1 MSAISIKG
9 TRGGIALIVPAEIS
23 AEEAIEQLEERI
35 TAAPGL
41 FDCDKVMVD
50 FCGRLEVESLLAAVE
65 ERLREA
71 GTGELVVTR
80 DLLSPRTE
88 PRAASAATENN
99 YTAPGSSARLVK
111 GTIRSGQKLS
121 HSGDVIIMGD
131 VNPGAEV
138 IAKGNIIIFG
148 SLRGVV
154 HAGANG
160 DTSAFVAALSLE
172 PTQVRLAG
180 LVARSPDNEQSNK
193 KRGPEVVFVRN
204 NELVIEPYTASLKCL
219 Q

>member
-1 MSAISIKG
+1 M
-9 TRGGIALIVPAEIS
+9 RGGIALIVPAEIS
-23 AEEAIEQLEERI
+23 AAEVVAQLEDRI
-35 TAAPGL
+35 TSAPGL
-41 FDCDKVMVD
+41 FDCDKVLVD
-50 FCGRLEVESLLAAVE
+50 FCGRPEFESLMAALE
-65 ERLREA
+65 ERLRAA
-71 GTGELVVTR
+71 GTGELVLTSDILAPKLETR
-80 DLLSPRTE
+80 PS
-88 PRAASAATENN
+88 SAHPEHH
-99 YTAPGSSARLVK
+99 YSAPGTNARLVK
-111 GTIRSGQKLS
+111 GTIRSGQKFS
-121 HSGDVIIMGD
+121 HAGDVVIMGD

-138 IAKGNIIIFG
+138 IAKGNIVIFG

-160 DTSAFVAALSLE
+160 DTNAFVAALSLE

-204 NELVIEPYTASLKCL
+204 NELVIEPYAASLKCL